1 MTNYRQA
8 AVRGLYDPQ
17 DCIVLRGG
25 EWVFQPKFEKQRCR
39 VVKAS
44 TDKNLLVC
52 WNRSHVR
59 GHAEV
64 MAVSKGCFINS
75 LLTSL

>member
-1 MTNYRQA
+1 MMPRIA
-8 AVRGLYDPQ
+8 LFS
-17 DCIVLRGG
+17 G
-25 EWVFQPKFEKQRCR
+25 EENGCFNLSLKKQRCR

-52 WNRSHVR
+52 WNRLHVR